1 MIRGMIQ
8 GAAHGA
14 NAAASLNGTL
24 DQDDPRTIPRL
35 LAFADYLHRNGGW
48 YSGLRSLARVALV
61 RSQDSMDWGPDS
73 GRPAGD
79 ARAPGHVAEFRGLYE
94 AIVESRH
101 ACDIVPAGGL
111 TLAALRQYRA
121 LVLPAISCLSDG
133 DAAVLDEYVRAGG
146 RLIASADT
154 GSRDQDGV
162 LRTAPALQCMP
173 YLPGPPRN
181 VFGGYFKLVDADRR
195 AALGGV
201 PHIGADGDFWSPVGA
216 TAPDGVAADLHLVAP
231 MRNNAPE
238 FTVVPPVGVEP
249 GLLNRRFGQGA
260 AQWLPWRIG
269 ALFHHAG
276 IPEYAGLV
284 RHLLAEVVGE
294 PVVRTDAPAAVECIV
309 YGHPLGEVVHF
320 LNGAA
325 TQTKPLVAS
334 LPLAGFEVRVRSAAS
349 QARSLNTGQI
359 LAAKREGADIVFC
372 IDRLDCFAAV
382 ALTHDGLA
390 RS

>member
-1 MIRGMIQ
+1 
-8 GAAHGA
+8 
-14 NAAASLNGTL
+14 
-24 DQDDPRTIPRL
+24 
-35 LAFADYLHRNGGW
+35 
-48 YSGLRSLARVALV
+48 
-61 RSQDSMDWGPDS
+61 
-73 GRPAGD
+73 
-79 ARAPGHVAEFRGLYE
+79 
-94 AIVESRH
+94 
-101 ACDIVPAGGL
+101 
-111 TLAALRQYRA
+111 
-121 LVLPAISCLSDG
+121 
-133 DAAVLDEYVRAGG
+133 
-146 RLIASADT
+146 
-154 GSRDQDGV
+154 
-162 LRTAPALQCMP
+162 
-173 YLPGPPRN
+173 
-181 VFGGYFKLVDADRR
+181 
-195 AALGGV
+195 
-201 PHIGADGDFWSPVGA
+201 
-216 TAPDGVAADLHLVAP
+216 
-231 MRNNAPE
+231 
-238 FTVVPPVGVEP
+238 VGVEP